1 MYLDIFHH
9 DKEEV
14 KSLKA
19 HYERGGLGD
28 VTIKN
33 ILNNSIQDLLKPI
46 RAKRETINSKDIKE
60 ILHQGTNKTHQLA
73 KLTMGQVRDAIGV
86 KYF

>member
-1 MYLDIFHH
+1 MFTDPNHIKITDPGCVEGNVVFTYLDIFHH

-33 ILNNSIQDLLKPI
+33 ILKTVRVIGHEHMENNNN
-46 RAKRETINSKDIKE
+46 E
-60 ILHQGTNKTHQLA
+60 
-73 KLTMGQVRDAIGV
+73 
-86 KYF
+86 